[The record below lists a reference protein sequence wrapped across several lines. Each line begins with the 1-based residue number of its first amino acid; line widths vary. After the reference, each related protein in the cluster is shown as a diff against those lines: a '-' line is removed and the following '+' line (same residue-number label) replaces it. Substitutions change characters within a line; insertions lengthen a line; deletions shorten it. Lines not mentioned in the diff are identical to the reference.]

1 MNGQAR
7 KLIAALLLGVVL
19 YGAAIAYTGFNAI
32 KESLVSFHW
41 IAFALAVGL
50 ASTNYVIRFLR
61 WQYYL
66 RLLDVRG
73 VTRGDSLLIFL
84 SGFVLTVTPGK
95 VGEVFKSAVLGQTH
109 QVPVA
114 RTAPIVVAERLSDV
128 IGVVALILAGSAGFH
143 SGLPWALAGAGA
155 VVTGLVV
162 ILWERPSNALL
173 AWMDRHEKLGRFAP
187 KLREAVESLR
197 MLASPTALIWPMVL
211 SVFAWACE
219 GVGLWVLLRG
229 FGATAPLLLSV
240 FFYETASLAGALI
253 PVPGGLGVV
262 ETMLREQ
269 LVRLGG
275 VPTNIATAS
284 MILVRFATLWWAV
297 AVGFCALA
305 ILRRKYPSL
314 RGLGQPGAARSE
326 IAS

>member
-7 KLIAALLLGVVL
+7 KLVSALLFGVLL
-19 YGAAIAYTGFNAI
+19 YFAFAAYTGLPALRQ
-32 KESLVSFHW
+32 SLGVFHW
-41 IAFALAVGL
+41 SAFAIAVGL
-50 ASTNYVIRFLR
+50 ASTNYLIRFLR

-95 VGEVFKSAVLGQTH
+95 VGEVFKSAVLSQTH
-109 QVPVA
+109 QVPIA

-155 VVTGLVV
+155 VVTGLVI
-162 ILWERPSNALL
+162 ILWEKPANALL
-173 AWMDRHEKLGRFAP
+173 AWMDRHPKLGRFSP
-187 KLREAVESLR
+187 KLREAVLSLR

-211 SVFAWACE
+211 SIFAWACE

-229 FGATAPLLLSV
+229 FGTSAPLLLSV

-253 PVPGGLGVV
+253 PLPGGLGVV
-262 ETMLREQ
+262 EGMLRTQ
-269 LVRLGG
+269 LVALGG
-275 VPTNIATAS
+275 IPASIATAS

-297 AVGFCALA
+297 LVGFCALG
-305 ILRRKYPSL
+305 ILRQKYPSL
-314 RGLGQPGAARSE
+314 RTFGQAAP
-326 IAS
+326 AGTNTGT

>member
-7 KLIAALLLGVVL
+7 KLVSALLFGVLL
-19 YGAAIAYTGFNAI
+19 YFAFAAYTGFPALRQ
-32 KESLVSFHW
+32 SLGSFHW
-41 IAFALAVGL
+41 IAFAIAVGL
-50 ASTNYVIRFLR
+50 ASTNYLIRFLR

-73 VTRGDSLLIFL
+73 VTRKDSLLIFL

-95 VGEVFKSAVLGQTH
+95 VGEVFKSAVLAQTH
-109 QVPVA
+109 QVPIA

-128 IGVVALILAGSAGFH
+128 IGVVVLILAGSAGFH

-155 VVTGLVV
+155 VVTGLII
-162 ILWERPSNALL
+162 ILWEKPSNALL
-173 AWMDRHEKLGRFAP
+173 GWMDRHPKLGRFAP
-187 KLREAVESLR
+187 KLREAVQSLR

-219 GVGLWVLLRG
+219 GIGLWVLLRG
-229 FGATAPLLLSV
+229 FGTSAPLLLSV

-253 PVPGGLGVV
+253 PLPGGLGVV
-262 ETMLREQ
+262 EGMLRAQ
-269 LVRLGG
+269 LVGLGG
-275 VPTNIATAS
+275 VPTSIATAS

-305 ILRRKYPSL
+305 ILRQKYPSL
-314 RGLGQPGAARSE
+314 RTFGQGAPTGTSP
-326 IAS
+326 AS